1 LGIAASVSRPNS
13 WRGGNRISIIAGLG
27 LIFVLFAL
35 ASSVF
40 WIWMLVAAIGR
51 EQEPSER
58 VIWVLVIL
66 FLHFVGAL
74 LYFFMRY
81 TRPDL

>member
-1 LGIAASVSRPNS
+1 
-13 WRGGNRISIIAGLG
+13 
-27 LIFVLFAL
+27 
-35 ASSVF
+35 
-40 WIWMLVAAIGR
+40 MLVAAIGR